1 MDAYLA
7 TRSYLTGYTATSDDA
22 ACFTAVA
29 SSPDAKKFVNAFRW
43 YKHVAAFTEAERKAF
58 PAGKDEITVTAAAA
72 PVAAPASPAKV
83 AAAAKPAAAKEE
95 EEEEDDD
102 LFGSDTEEDRV
113 REEARKAKVAAARA
127 GKPEKEKPKQ
137 RSLIVFELKPMEA
150 ETDLNAIAVK
160 IKTIQHKGIQNWGA
174 EHKLL
179 PVAYG
184 INKLAISAVVWD
196 DDIAVDDFEEMFME
210 MFPDDIQSVDVAA
223 MSKV

>member
-1 MDAYLA
+1 MKALDAYLA
-7 TRSYLTGYTATSDDA
+7 TRSYLTGYTATSDDV
-22 ACFTAVA
+22 ACFTVVA

-43 YKHVAAFTEAERKAF
+43 YKHVAAFTDAERKAF
-58 PAGKDEITVTAAAA
+58 PAGRDEITITTAAA
-72 PVAAPASPAKV
+72 AAPASPAK
-83 AAAAKPAAAKEE
+83 ASPAKPAAAAKE

-102 LFGSDTEEDRV
+102 LFGSDTEEDRI

-150 ETDLNAIAVK
+150 ETDLNAIATK
-160 IKTIQHKGIQNWGA
+160 IKAIEHKGIQNWGA

-196 DDIAVDDFEEMFME
+196 DDITVDDFEEMFMS